1 MGALSPMTVA
11 IYPGSFDPITH
22 GHIDVAVR
30 AARLFDEVIVAV
42 YDGRSKAGSLF
53 SVAERLA
60 LARTAFA
67 ALPPAS
73 NPIRVDSFSGLTV
86 EYARARRAGTIVR
99 GLRAVSDFEYEF
111 KLAHMNDHLAPEIEV
126 VCLMT
131 SSRHSFISSSLI
143 REVASLGGDVDSLVP
158 DHVRD
163 ALRAKFGPSGPDG
176 AGSASPRSG
185 KEHATEAGA
194 THDD

>member
-1 MGALSPMTVA
+1 MTLA
-11 IYPGSFDPITH
+11 IYPGSFDPITL
-22 GHIDVAVR
+22 GHLDVALR

-42 YDGRSKAGSLF
+42 YAGVDKPGGLF
-53 SVAERLA
+53 SIEERLA
-60 LARTAFA
+60 LAQTAFA
-67 ALPPAS
+67 GRADGA
-73 NPIRVDSFSGLTV
+73 IRVDSFSGLTV
-86 EYARARRAGTIVR
+86 EYARAMGARTIVR

-143 REVASLGGDVDSLVP
+143 REVASLGGDVDGLVP

-163 ALRAKFGPSGPDG
+163 ALRARFS
-176 AGSASPRSG
+176 
-185 KEHATEAGA
+185 ATEPARVQEFAAAGKGYA
-194 THDD
+194 TKPEAARDG